1 MTSKIFNCS
10 VCLYKTD
17 KKYNFNRHMMSKHN
31 NIDTKNNDVNNKNVV
46 VNNQCNKCLKVLS
59 SKQYLKKHILTC
71 NSISNP
77 LECHF
82 CHKILSDRS
91 SKSKHLKI
99 CKLKENK
106 QTIMKQEEELKE
118 ELNQELKEELKENL
132 NEELK
137 EDFKKNLNQQI
148 QIIKN
153 QINNNCNNTNCNN
166 TNCNNITYN
175 INLVAYDKKE
185 ERIDYDTSH
194 LTENFMYKITTRH
207 PDDAFYYYCIR
218 LFENHNNRIVLK
230 TSMRNSFSKVHVGE
244 NNWEKLLDKYIYDK
258 VVNNIALALLEYIK
272 KYSNIE
278 DKKLKKYKEYI
289 DYMSDKGYSY
299 IKPLYWNKIYRHNI
313 NKLKNLFHSFISYS
327 TFSSTISN

>member
-1 MTSKIFNCS
+1 
-10 VCLYKTD
+10 
-17 KKYNFNRHMMSKHN
+17 MMSKHN
-31 NIDTKNNDVNNKNVV
+31 NIDNNNFVIDNKNTMNCNETINK
-46 VNNQCNKCLKVLS
+46 NNQCEKCLKILS
-59 SKQYLKKHILTC
+59 SKQYLNKHLLIC
-71 NSISNP
+71 KGVSNP

-82 CHKILSDRS
+82 CHKILANSG
-91 SKSKHLKI
+91 SKCTHLKI
-99 CKLKENK
+99 CKLKEN
-106 QTIMKQEEELKE
+106 EEKEDLEVSKLKE
-118 ELNQELKEELKENL
+118 EE
-132 NEELK
+132 K
-137 EDFKKNLNQQI
+137 EDLNKELIENLNQQI
-148 QIIKN
+148 QIIEN
-153 QINNNCNNTNCNN
+153 QINNNNSNNNNCNN

-194 LTENFMYKITTRH
+194 LTENFMYKLTTRH

-218 LFENHNNRIVLK
+218 LFENHNNRMVLK

-327 TFSSTISN
+327 SFNSTISN